1 MIRLLIQIFP
11 VIYLLFT
18 QTGLVRSQANFQING
33 WQLHEYN
40 IPRLEEAIKRA
51 PSYGVNTLV
60 FSHELFRSVEGFL
73 NSPERQ
79 RDIRYLASLAEK
91 QKLAHYFWVHEFDD
105 IPAEFREPDKRV
117 NFDHPGLFPYLRN
130 RYEKLIK
137 VVPGTAGF
145 VLTFHECGN
154 KVFKNSEVKTDKP
167 VSERIYL
174 ISQLLYD
181 VAKVHNKKLIVRNFL
196 YEPKE
201 IEYFNEAVK
210 KLPADILLMAKTEPH
225 EFNPFYPADPNHGA
239 FGGKREI
246 IEIDLG
252 IEEALNL
259 HASYAQVDYIQKFVK
274 RAREK
279 GMAGMIGRARFYWEN
294 PFEEQHEINLYA
306 FGEFMRNPGLPADSV
321 WFRWARKHYN
331 PQAAPY
337 IVSALKRTEYIHH
350 HARYHLGAWFTKWAG
365 EDWDWYKYYFG
376 RPVLRSPYKWTLNP
390 AHKELENAFYRPD
403 RALFDKMVREK
414 DEVIE
419 MTNQSIKDLALAR
432 RFLNNSELAPLEN
445 GFKCLLQTCKIQK
458 QWLRAYMGMRMYM
471 DLPNE
476 ENLMIVEDALQ
487 KLDALNKPPTIPWAV
502 TPYEDNS
509 GNVDRFILEM
519 RWRVNNRT
527 RAMEEDKRLM
537 QEILNEMVVN

>member
-1 MIRLLIQIFP
+1 MKQIHILLVAMLIAVVPLRAQNKFE
-11 VIYLLFT
+11 
-18 QTGLVRSQANFQING
+18 ING

-40 IPRLEEAIKRA
+40 IPKLEEAIKRA
-51 PSYGVNTLV
+51 PSYGVNTIV

-130 RYEKLIK
+130 RYERLIQT
-137 VVPGTAGF
+137 VPGTSGF
-145 VLTFHECGN
+145 ILTFHECGN

-181 VAKVHNKKLIVRNFL
+181 VAKAHNKKLIIRNFL

-201 IEYFNEAVK
+201 VEYFNEAVK
-210 KLPADILLMAKTEPH
+210 KLPKDILLMAKTEPH
-225 EFNPFYPADPNHGA
+225 EFDPFYPADPNHGS

-274 RAREK
+274 RAKEK

-306 FGEFMRNPGLPADSV
+306 FSRFMQNPDLPADSV
-321 WFRWARKHYN
+321 WFGWARKHYN
-331 PQAAPY
+331 SQAAPY

-350 HARYHLGAWFTKWAG
+350 HARYHLGAWFTKWVG
-365 EDWDWYKYYFG
+365 EDWDAYKYYFN
-376 RPVLRSPYKWTLNP
+376 RPVLRSPFKWTHNPEEKALEQAFYHPDKALFEKLVAEKDQIIAMTQQSIADLQLACRYVDAAKLNP
-390 AHKELENAFYRPD
+390 L
-403 RALFDKMVREK
+403 M
-414 DEVIE
+414 
-419 MTNQSIKDLALAR
+419 
-432 RFLNNSELAPLEN
+432 N
-445 GFKCLLQTCKIQK
+445 GFRCLLEACNMQK
-458 QWLRAYMGMRMYM
+458 QWVRAYFGMRIYM
-471 DLPNE
+471 DNATD
-476 ENLMIVEDALQ
+476 ENSLIVEDALQ
-487 KLDALNKPPTIPWAV
+487 KIELMNRTYTTPWAQ
-502 TPYEDNS
+502 TPYRDNRVY
-509 GNVDRFILEM
+509 VDQFVLEM
-519 RWRVNNRT
+519 RWRMKNRS
-527 RAMEEDKRLM
+527 RSIEEDKRLM
-537 QEILNEMVVN
+537 QETIKEMEVD